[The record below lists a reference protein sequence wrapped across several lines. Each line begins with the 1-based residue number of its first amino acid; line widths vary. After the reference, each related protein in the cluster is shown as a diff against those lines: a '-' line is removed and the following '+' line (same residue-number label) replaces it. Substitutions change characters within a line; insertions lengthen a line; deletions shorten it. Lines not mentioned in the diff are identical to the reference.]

1 MRKTTKQVVRTHCV
15 SILQALSQKITL
27 PLLLLFVTAFATQ
40 AADVR
45 VYTFDSQGNPIA
57 GQFKAQRTP
66 GSYPIQTFNSGDT
79 ADLDAGVSYKIWG
92 VYDKTTTPKLIHT
105 VSIGGDSL
113 AFQTTNV
120 KFHFSGG
127 YLNYRGSGDWNSF
140 GAKVGGEWPAR
151 ELFPLDF
158 YGDTMRIMV
167 AHLWNDRREVI
178 FDFDFQNQTSVEK
191 TLAVLRVLD
200 SYGNP
205 TQGATARGGY
215 TSPTTWFVPG
225 STNADGLLL
234 DMRDGDRTSLAYEA
248 RVNGTVA
255 VEGPK
260 NPKLDSYYLFQT
272 EQVVLK
278 LESCTGTPLAGGNP
292 RFGSGSTFT
301 TRYFPDNPGIST
313 DANGEA
319 KGQMFPGSYSFDMQY
334 EHTSDQ
340 KLNVVIPVGGATLVW
355 KTVNVVLNYAGTIS
369 YGGATGDAAF
379 FNSPKELLPGTYKFH
394 FRGSGRQDITLSG
407 CSYAKTALAV
417 DVLDCSNGN
426 QAGVDVQWYVYG
438 NANNKTFAGTTGS
451 STFPLLVDDNLNQV
465 GVVVNYLGQTNTL
478 VQNINTNST
487 FTFQMIDVALELWN
501 HDSTSQLTP
510 QGVQFYVYGQAN
522 NKMAFP
528 SSLNKCLLPG
538 QYGFVVDY
546 NETSE
551 NRNNINVAL
560 NNPVIFQTGLVDD
573 LAACTFN
580 PTTYYQH
587 GSANNSFP
595 FVDPMEFMPS
605 RVGVRSSTNPT
616 QLIDVQAQGVH
627 RLSEC
632 AIAEVM
638 DSCVSDSNWLKST
651 VITQSNYSG
660 WWGGVTELP
669 HDSTYKNPA
678 EVGQPFS
685 WGGITELP
693 GTMCLKAGNNISYF
707 CKSFGLTDTAGVEA
721 RFRMYMDDGTEI
733 YINGQLIAREEDM
746 DRNNSRGVPHDLFID
761 ENNAV
766 QNGYLGGDQFDH
778 VATFNLENLLRKG
791 NNKLVIVL
799 RNPVKAG
806 NIGGLSFRMD
816 MTKDGKSVL
825 VKKDTKVDRKGNL
838 LLAAYPNPVI
848 DVLTFEVGTV
858 NPDVQRELTV
868 YNLSGQLMLHK
879 NFSTTEPTYQ
889 VDLNTLNRGI
899 YFVRLTSGNEVRYA
913 KIIKE

>member
-1 MRKTTKQVVRTHCV
+1 MHKSTTSLTQGYLTSTNAMKVLWQG
-15 SILQALSQKITL
+15 
-27 PLLLLFVTAFATQ
+27 LLLFLLLFTGFQ
-40 AADVR
+40 INAADVR
-45 VYTFDSQGNPIA
+45 VYTFDSQGNPVA
-57 GQFKAQRTP
+57 GTFK
-66 GSYPIQTFNSGDT
+66 IQKGPNFIGTFNSGDT
-79 ADLDAGVSYKIWG
+79 ADLTIGDTYKIWAIYQNTSTER
-92 VYDKTTTPKLIHT
+92 VNLT
-105 VSIGGDSL
+105 VSAGGDSL
-113 AFQTTNV
+113 GFKTTNV
-120 KFHFSGG
+120 KFHFSGSFLDH
-127 YLNYRGSGDWNSF
+127 YASGSWNSF
-140 GAKVGGEWPAR
+140 GPKVGGEWPAK
-151 ELFPLDF
+151 ELFPFDF
-158 YGDTMRIMV
+158 NGNPMKIRA
-167 AHLWNDRREVI
+167 AHVWNERREVVFP
-178 FDFDFQNQTSVEK
+178 FDYTNQTSVEK
-191 TLAVLRVLD
+191 TLAVIRVLD
-200 SYGNP
+200 SDGNP

-215 TSPTTWFVPG
+215 TSPTSWHVPG
-225 STNADGLLL
+225 STDTNGLLL
-234 DMRDGDRTSLAYEA
+234 DIRDGDRSSLAYEA

-255 VEGPK
+255 VVGPK

-272 EQVVLK
+272 DEVVLR
-278 LESCTGTPLAGGNP
+278 LESCTGNPLAGGNP
-292 RFGSGSTFT
+292 RFGSGSTYT
-301 TRYFPDNPGIST
+301 TRWFPDNPGVST

-319 KGQMFPGSYSFDMQY
+319 KGQMFPGTYSFDMQY

-340 KLNVVIPVGGATLVW
+340 KLNVVIPAGGATLVW

-394 FRGSGRQDITLSG
+394 FRGTGRQDLTLSG
-407 CSYAKTALAV
+407 CTYAKTALIV

-438 NANNKTFAGTTGS
+438 NANNKYSAGTTGS
-451 STFPLLVDDNLNQV
+451 SSFPVLVDDNLSQV
-465 GVVVNYLGQTNTL
+465 GIVVNYLGETNTL

-501 HDSTSQLTP
+501 HDSTSQLVP
-510 QGVQFYVYGQAN
+510 QDVQFYVYGQAN
-522 NKMAFP
+522 NKMVFP
-528 SSLNKCLLPG
+528 ATLHKCLLPG
-538 QYGFVVDY
+538 HYGFVVKY

-551 NRNNINVAL
+551 NRNNIDVVA

-573 LAACTFN
+573 LAACSFN
-580 PTTYYQH
+580 PTNYYQY
-587 GSANNSFP
+587 GSANNSFAYT
-595 FVDPMEFMPS
+595 DPMEFMPS
-605 RVGVRSSTNPT
+605 KVGVRSSTNPV

-632 AIAEVM
+632 ALVEVM

-651 VITQSNYSG
+651 VITPSNYSG
-660 WWGGVTELP
+660 WWGGVTSLP

-693 GTMCLKAGNNISYF
+693 GTMCLKAGNNITYF
-707 CKSFGLTDTAGVEA
+707 CKSFGLTDTTGIEA

-761 ENNAV
+761 ENNTS

-799 RNPVKAG
+799 RNPLKAG

-825 VKKDTKVDRKGNL
+825 VKKDTEVDKRGNL
-838 LLAAYPNPVI
+838 LLAAYPNPVV
-848 DVLTFEVGTV
+848 DVLTFEVGEV
-858 NPDVQRELTV
+858 NSELNRELSV
-868 YNLSGQLMLHK
+868 YNMSGQLMIHR
-879 NFSTTEPTYQ
+879 NFSTAEPTYQ
-889 VDLNTLNRGI
+889 VDLNKLKTGI
-899 YFVRLTSGNEVRYA
+899 YFVRLTSGNVVRYA
-913 KIIKE
+913 KIIKQ